1 VHILITGAAS
11 GIGKELIHC
20 FAREKEA
27 ILSLVDINEQG
38 LKNIVTRLE
47 VPAYAY
53 TLDLANLDAVPSAIR
68 QIEQDH
74 GPIDVLINCAGIM
87 FIQSIA
93 GTPWEKGLQL
103 LNIDLISP
111 LRIVN
116 LVLPAMIERRKGHI
130 VNVSSMAGVTT
141 IPGCCYYGAAKSGLG
156 LASEI
161 LRGEVKRYGIGV
173 TTVYLGPI
181 KTPLEAQCRN
191 EVKGNIYSDNIP
203 TGSPQRTA
211 ELIYQAVK
219 KNRALV
225 IYTWAYWFVRR
236 IQRIAN
242 WFVLRL
248 GPDPKI

>member
-11 GIGKELIHC
+11 GIGKELINC

-38 LKNIVTRLE
+38 LKDIASRSQ

-53 TLDLANLDAVPSAIR
+53 TLDLADVDAVPSVLHR
-68 QIEQDH
+68 IEKEH

-87 FIQSIA
+87 FIQSMA

-103 LNIDLISP
+103 LNIDLLSP
-111 LRIVN
+111 LRLIN
-116 LVLPAMIERRKGHI
+116 LVLPSMIERHKGHI
-130 VNVSSMAGVTT
+130 VNISSMAGVTT

-181 KTPLEAQCRN
+181 KTPLEAQCRT
-191 EVKGNIYSDNIP
+191 EVRGNIYSDHIP

-211 ELIYQAVK
+211 DLIYQAVK

-225 IYTWAYWFVRR
+225 IYTRAYWFVRR

-242 WFVLRL
+242 WFVLRM

>member
-27 ILSLVDINEQG
+27 ILSLVDINERG
-38 LKNIVTRLE
+38 LKDIASRSQ

-53 TLDLANLDAVPSAIR
+53 TLDLADVDTVPAAIR

-87 FIQSIA
+87 FIQSMA

-103 LNIDLISP
+103 LNIDLLSP
-111 LRIVN
+111 LRLIN

-130 VNVSSMAGVTT
+130 VNISSMAGVTT

-161 LRGEVKRYGIGV
+161 LRGEVRRYGIGV

-181 KTPLEAQCRN
+181 KTPLEAQCRT
-191 EVKGNIYSDNIP
+191 EVRGNIYSDNIP

-225 IYTWAYWFVRR
+225 IYTRAYWFVRR

-248 GPDPKI
+248 GPNPKI

>member
-20 FAREKEA
+20 FAREKDA
-27 ILSLVDINEQG
+27 ILSLVDINERG
-38 LKNIVTRLE
+38 LNDVVTQSQAT
-47 VPAYAY
+47 VDAY
-53 TLDLANLDAVPSAIR
+53 TLDLANVDAVPSFIH
-68 QIEQDH
+68 QIEKEH

-87 FIQSIA
+87 FIQSMA

-103 LNIDLISP
+103 LNIDLLSP
-111 LRIVN
+111 LRLIN

-130 VNVSSMAGVTT
+130 VNISSMAGVTT
-141 IPGCCYYGAAKSGLG
+141 IPGCCYYGAAKSGLAM
-156 LASEI
+156 ASEI

-181 KTPLEAQCRN
+181 KTPLEAQCRT
-191 EVKGNIYSDNIP
+191 EVKGNIYSDHIP
-203 TGSPQRTA
+203 TGDPKRTA

-242 WFVLRL
+242 WFVMRL

>member
-1 VHILITGAAS
+1 
-11 GIGKELIHC
+11 
-20 FAREKEA
+20 
-27 ILSLVDINEQG
+27 
-38 LKNIVTRLE
+38 
-47 VPAYAY
+47 
-53 TLDLANLDAVPSAIR
+53 
-68 QIEQDH
+68 
-74 GPIDVLINCAGIM
+74 
-87 FIQSIA
+87 
-93 GTPWEKGLQL
+93 
-103 LNIDLISP
+103 
-111 LRIVN
+111 
-116 LVLPAMIERRKGHI
+116 MIERRKGHI

-181 KTPLEAQCRN
+181 KTPLEAQCRT

-225 IYTWAYWFVRR
+225 IYTFAYHFVRH

-242 WFVLRL
+242 WFVLRF

>member
-1 VHILITGAAS
+1 MHILITGAAS
-11 GIGKELIHC
+11 GIGKELILC
-20 FAREKEA
+20 FVREKEA

-38 LKNIVTRLE
+38 LKDVINRSQVK
-47 VPAYAY
+47 ANAY
-53 TLDLANLDAVPSAIR
+53 TLDLANVDDVEAAIKR
-68 QIEQDH
+68 IEKES

-87 FIQSIA
+87 FIQSMA
-93 GTPWEKGLQL
+93 GTPWEKGLKL

-111 LRIVN
+111 LRIIN
-116 LVLPAMIERRKGHI
+116 LVLPSMIERRKGHI
-130 VNVSSMAGVTT
+130 VNISSMAGVTT
-141 IPGCCYYGAAKSGLG
+141 IPGCCYYGAAKAGIAN
-156 LASEI
+156 ASEI

-181 KTPLEAQCRN
+181 KTPLEAQCRT

-211 ELIYQAVK
+211 ELIYRAVK

-225 IYTWAYWFVRR
+225 IYTWAYYLVRH

-242 WFVLRL
+242 WFVMRF